1 MKEVSIFL
9 NSKNRTS
16 GSTSNFKT
24 RLIKGL
30 KNVHRIQLRSVEVPI
45 SYYTV
50 NSTNNTLKFSNQ
62 VPTEFTVT
70 FSPGN
75 YSAIELATEI
85 QTKMRVFSSA
95 MTVVFNDNT
104 LRYTFTN
111 NGNNLRLFDTVTTCQ
126 DLIGLEN
133 DTGSVTTFTST
144 KIIDIS
150 GPNHLYIL
158 SNELTSGRDMALVDN
173 DYREIAF
180 RVPIK
185 ESFGSINNYEPSSL
199 QYLNYNTDHL
209 LQQIDLQLVDDDFI
223 PVELNGLDWSIELL
237 VFMKQD

>member
-16 GSTSNFKT
+16 GSTSNFNA

-70 FSPGN
+70 FSEGN
-75 YSAIELATEI
+75 YSAIELAAEI
-85 QTKMRVFSSA
+85 ETKMKVVSSN

-104 LRYTFTN
+104 LKFTFAN
-111 NGNNLRLFDTVTTCQ
+111 NGNDFRLFDSVTTCQ
-126 DLIGLEN
+126 SLIGLEN
-133 DTGSVTTFTST
+133 DTGTVTTYTST
-144 KIIDIS
+144 KIVNIS

-158 SNELTSGRDMALVDN
+158 SSELTSGRDMAIVDN

-185 ESFGSINNYEPSSL
+185 EVFGSINNYEPTSA

-209 LQQIDLQLVDDDFI
+209 LQQIDLKIVDEEFN
-223 PVELNGLDWSIELL
+223 EMNFNGLEWNIELL